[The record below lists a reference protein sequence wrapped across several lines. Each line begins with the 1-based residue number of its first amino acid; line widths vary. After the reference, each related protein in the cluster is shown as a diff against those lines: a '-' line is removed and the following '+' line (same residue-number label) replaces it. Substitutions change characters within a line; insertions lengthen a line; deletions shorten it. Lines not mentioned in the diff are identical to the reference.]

1 MREGKPI
8 ETVGVGAGGREGD
21 PSQAGE
27 DGNEAGK
34 MSSAGQGLRWQW
46 AEGWVSVLPQ
56 LPLPGPP
63 LFPDPCQGQGVCVCQ
78 EALCHCFPTHL
89 PCPALPCHTRPVGGQ
104 RAAQTLPTLL
114 TWARPG
120 QKWDADLLLPPR
132 MQPPTPRRRRVLT
145 PLGVSHSTWHLWLWA
160 GGRAQEHGCLPH
172 L

>member
-1 MREGKPI
+1 
-8 ETVGVGAGGREGD
+8 
-21 PSQAGE
+21 
-27 DGNEAGK
+27 

-132 MQPPTPRRRRVLT
+132 MQPPTLRGQRVLT
-145 PLGVSHSTWHLWLWA
+145 PLGVSHSTWHPWLWA